1 MSKKKEDAGL
11 VAVNRPARFDYEIEE
26 TFEAGIQLVG
36 TEVKSLRA
44 GKANIAESYVSP
56 EDSEV
61 YLINADIP
69 IYTAANRFNHEPK
82 RKRKLLVHGR
92 EIARIAQAIERQGR
106 TAIPLKLYF
115 NDRGIAKLEIGIA
128 KGRKTVD
135 KRHAVKERDW
145 NRDKQRLMK
154 ERG

>member
-1 MSKKKEDAGL
+1 MAAKKLIAE
-11 VAVNRPARFDYEIEE
+11 NRRARRDYEIEDTLE
-26 TFEAGIQLVG
+26 TGIVLVG
-36 TEVKSLRA
+36 SEVKSLRN
-44 GKANIAESYVSP
+44 GKANIAESYASV
-56 EDSEV
+56 EDDGF

-69 IYTAANRFNHEPK
+69 IYAAANRFNHEPK
-82 RKRKLLVHGR
+82 RKRKLLVHAR
-92 EIARIAQAIERQGR
+92 EIARISQAIDRQGR

-115 NDRGIAKLEIGIA
+115 NDRGIAKLEVGIA

>member
-1 MSKKKEDAGL
+1 MAAKNLIAE
-11 VAVNRPARFDYEIEE
+11 NRRARRDYEIED
-26 TFEAGIQLVG
+26 TLEAGIVLVG
-36 TEVKSLRA
+36 SEVKSLRN
-44 GKANIAESYVSP
+44 GKANIAESYASI
-56 EDSEV
+56 EDGGF

-92 EIARIAQAIERQGR
+92 EIARIAQAVERQGR

-115 NDRGIAKLEIGIA
+115 NDRGIAKIEIGIA

>member
-1 MSKKKEDAGL
+1 MAAKNLIAE
-11 VAVNRPARFDYEIEE
+11 NRRARRDYEIED
-26 TFEAGIQLVG
+26 TLEAGIVLVG
-36 TEVKSLRA
+36 SEVKSLRN
-44 GKANIAESYVSP
+44 GKANIAESYASI
-56 EDSEV
+56 EDGGF

-92 EIARIAQAIERQGR
+92 EIARIAQAIGRQGR

>member
-1 MSKKKEDAGL
+1 MAAKNLIAE
-11 VAVNRPARFDYEIEE
+11 NRRARRDYEIED
-26 TFEAGIQLVG
+26 TLEAGIVLVG
-36 TEVKSLRA
+36 SEVKSLRN
-44 GKANIAESYVSP
+44 GKANIAESYASI
-56 EDSEV
+56 EDGGF

-106 TAIPLKLYF
+106 TAVPLKMYF

>member
-1 MSKKKEDAGL
+1 MAAKNLIAE
-11 VAVNRPARFDYEIEE
+11 NRRARRDYEIED
-26 TFEAGIQLVG
+26 TLEAGIVLVG
-36 TEVKSLRA
+36 SEVKSLRN
-44 GKANIAESYVSP
+44 GKANIAESYASI
-56 EDSEV
+56 EDGGF

-145 NRDKQRLMK
+145 NRDRQRLMK

>member
-1 MSKKKEDAGL
+1 MAAKNLIAE
-11 VAVNRPARFDYEIEE
+11 NRRARRDYEIED
-26 TFEAGIQLVG
+26 TLEAGIVLVG
-36 TEVKSLRA
+36 AEVKSLRN
-44 GKANIAESYVSP
+44 GKANIAESYASI
-56 EDSEV
+56 EDGGF

>member
-1 MSKKKEDAGL
+1 MAAKNLIAE
-11 VAVNRPARFDYEIEE
+11 NRRARRDYEIED
-26 TFEAGIQLVG
+26 TLEAGIVLVG
-36 TEVKSLRA
+36 SEVKSLRN
-44 GKANIAESYVSP
+44 GKANIAESYASI
-56 EDSEV
+56 EDGGF

-115 NDRGIAKLEIGIA
+115 NDRGIAKFEIGIA

>member
-1 MSKKKEDAGL
+1 MLAGS
-11 VAVNRPARFDYEIEE
+11 
-26 TFEAGIQLVG
+26 
-36 TEVKSLRA
+36 EVKSLRN
-44 GKANIAESYVSP
+44 GKANIAESYASI
-56 EDSEV
+56 EDGGF

>member
-1 MSKKKEDAGL
+1 MAAKNLIAE
-11 VAVNRPARFDYEIEE
+11 NRRARRDYEIED
-26 TFEAGIQLVG
+26 TLEAGIVLVG
-36 TEVKSLRA
+36 SEVKSLRN
-44 GKANIAESYVSP
+44 GKANIAESYASI
-56 EDSEV
+56 EDGGF
-61 YLINADIP
+61 YLINADIT